1 MKSSVLQNTLNK
13 GRYEERERK
22 KGRVS
27 RLNASMTFCLFLCCI
42 DSRWKTR
49 PYIINSRKSAVI
61 LQQAMHIIWRKLYFS
76 AASRDST
83 GSCGHIVLDRTA
95 GSEKPIDE
103 VYVRERPFGLKKLY
117 SSRLIPPRLH
127 FIRCP
132 LRSSAARSNTA
143 GVAADKFF
151 SDTEAD
157 VDSVWLW

>member
-83 GSCGHIVLDRTA
+83 GSCGQSGYSAQHYPRTY
-95 GSEKPIDE
+95 SP
-103 VYVRERPFGLKKLY
+103 RPHRRQWKTNRWGLCPWEAFRSKEALFFSPYPTTLAFHPPPAPKL
-117 SSRLIPPRLH
+117 
-127 FIRCP
+127 RCP
-132 LRSSAARSNTA
+132 KQYSRCS
-143 GVAADKFF
+143 GG
-151 SDTEAD
+151 
-157 VDSVWLW
+157 